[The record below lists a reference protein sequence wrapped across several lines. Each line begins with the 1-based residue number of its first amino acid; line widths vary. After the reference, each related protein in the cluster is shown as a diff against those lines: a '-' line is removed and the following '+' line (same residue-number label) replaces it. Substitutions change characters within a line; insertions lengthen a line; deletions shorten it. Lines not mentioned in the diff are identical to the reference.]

1 MRFTLF
7 MVLGLALARPL
18 AAQSTP
24 EAAATLFGAAIRE
37 SDWAA
42 AARLMHPSALKQ
54 LRQLFEPLIAAPNM
68 EELGAQLFGVH
79 SAAELATVPDTILFA
94 TFLLNVM
101 AQQAGLGEALRTA
114 TIEPLGHVAQG
125 ADTMLVVSRLTLR
138 VEGVS
143 ISQFE
148 VMPFVSDRGRWWG
161 LLKADFTNM
170 AALMQK
176 ALDRRP
182 S

>member
-1 MRFTLF
+1 MRLILPVVVGL
-7 MVLGLALARPL
+7 VLAPPV
-18 AAQSTP
+18 AAQATP
-24 EAAATLFGAAIRE
+24 EAAATQFGEAVRNN
-37 SDWAA
+37 DWAA
-42 AARLMHPSALKQ
+42 AARIMHPSALKQ

-68 EELGAQLFGVH
+68 GDLGVQLFGVH
-79 SAAELATVPDTILFA
+79 STAELATTPDTILFA
-94 TFLLNVM
+94 TFLRSVM

-125 ADTMLVVSRLTLR
+125 DTMLVVSRLTLS
-138 VEGVS
+138 VQGVS

-148 VMPFVSDRGRWWG
+148 VMPFVTDQGRWWG